1 VALQSS
7 VKSGANEM
15 TVSNATVLNQ
25 MEILKDASAQI
36 AGSMDEIAKG
46 AEDMNRTALLT
57 SDLAERTRNGIR
69 LMETAIGAFKVF

>member
-1 VALQSS
+1 
-7 VKSGANEM
+7 M